1 MQIDIKNKRTKGKI
15 GEQIATKYLQKQ
27 GFTIIENNYYQ
38 RSGEIDIIATENREI
53 VFIEVKTLNT
63 ENFLQITDTI
73 SLKKKNRLIKLAKIW
88 LFKHNQIDSKFRIDF
103 FGLVYRNK
111 KVNKLVYL
119 KNAIY

>member
-1 MQIDIKNKRTKGKI
+1 MQTDIQNKRTKGKL
-15 GEQIATKYLQKQ
+15 GEQLAAKYLQKQ
-27 GFTIIENNYYQ
+27 GLTIIENNYYQ

-88 LFKHNQIDSKFRIDF
+88 LCKHNQIDSKFRIDF

>member
-1 MQIDIKNKRTKGKI
+1 MQTEILNKRKKGKL
-15 GEQIATKYLQKQ
+15 GEQLAAKYLQKQ

-73 SLKKKNRLIKLAKIW
+73 SFKKKIRLIKLAKIW
-88 LFKHNQIDSKFRIDF
+88 LCKHNQIDRKFRIDF

-111 KVNKLVYL
+111 KIKKLVYL